1 MTLRQGLAQKYR
13 SAGEKRARATVR
25 LVWARSCKRS
35 FEGVLGR
42 TECPECA
49 KRYTQRRS
57 ELKRRAI
64 EYLGGQCADCG
75 LQTDIVAVYDFHH
88 KDGGEKTAGL
98 SDFLTLKNWQR
109 MQEELDK
116 CVLLCANCHRALR
129 PKAHPREGIVWT
141 GVPVHFHSSP
151 D

>member
-1 MTLRQGLAQKYR
+1 MKVKNSTQKLEYNRHYIANLRAQRRANGLCITCGNPI
-13 SAGEKRARATVR
+13 SM
-25 LVWARSCKRS
+25 
-35 FEGVLGR
+35 GR

-116 CVLLCANCHRALR
+116 CVLLCANCHRIRHALAD
-129 PKAHPREGIVWT
+129 KDI
-141 GVPVHFHSSP
+141 S
-151 D
+151 